1 MAKLG
6 YARVS
11 TRDQDAAL
19 QHDALTAA
27 GCERIFTEQASGST
41 VMRPELERLLDYAR
55 RGDVIVVWRLDRFG
69 RSIRHLIEQMDDL
82 ESRGI
87 HFVSLQESIDTTTPT
102 GKLTFHIFSALAE
115 FERSLIVE
123 RTRAGLE
130 AARARGRLGGRPRKI
145 TPMQRTAIY
154 QMYATG
160 DHTGQQIADIFGI
173 ARSSVYRV
181 IAEKSA
187 GTPARTP
194 GE

>member
-27 GCERIFTEQASGST
+27 GCEKIFTDQSSGSI

-87 HFVSLQESIDTTTPT
+87 HFVSLQEAIDTTTPT

-145 TPMQRTAIY
+145 TPMQRKAIC
-154 QMYATG
+154 QMYAAG
-160 DHTGQQIADIFGI
+160 GHTGQQIADILALPAPASI
-173 ARSSVYRV
+173 A
-181 IAEKSA
+181 
-187 GTPARTP
+187 
-194 GE
+194 